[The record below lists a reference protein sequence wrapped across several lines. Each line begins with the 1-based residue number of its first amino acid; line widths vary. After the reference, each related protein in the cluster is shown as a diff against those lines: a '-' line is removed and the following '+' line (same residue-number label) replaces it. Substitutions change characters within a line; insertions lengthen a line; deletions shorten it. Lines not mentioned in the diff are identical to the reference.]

1 MKTKQERF
9 TLFVERLAGA
19 EAAGTHD
26 EAFEL
31 IRETLDGVEDE
42 FSGIASQPSAFQTD
56 GRMYPPQVDNA
67 RKVPGHRGT
76 IWYRSRAH
84 NTIIGANGAIRI
96 ETTGFQKTV
105 VLEKPGAN
113 GEGLGI

>member
-9 TLFVERLAGA
+9 TLFLERLAAA
-19 EAAGTHD
+19 EAVGTHD

-42 FSGIASQPSAFQTD
+42 FSGVASNPAAFQTD
-56 GRMYPPQVDNA
+56 GRMYPPQTDSA
-67 RKVPGHRGT
+67 RSVPGHHGT
-76 IWYRSRAH
+76 IRYRSRAH
-84 NTIIGANGAIRI
+84 NTFIGSNGAIRI
-96 ETTGFQKTV
+96 ETTGSNKTIV
-105 VLEKPGAN
+105 FEKPGAN